1 MKAFFKALI
10 HWFDT
15 GSPEAQVVENRAD
28 TIDTKKVDWVRC
40 SPFIAF
46 HLACLAVIWVGW
58 SPAAVW
64 TAVALYFVRMFAITG
79 VYHRYFAHKTYHT
92 SRVMQFLLA
101 ALGASSVQ
109 RGPLWWAA
117 HHRKHHLYS
126 DTELDVH
133 SPRMHG
139 FWWSHMGWIT
149 SKKNFATDY
158 KIIPDFTK
166 YPELVF
172 LNRFDIVVPVLT
184 GLAVFG
190 WGKFLQAYF
199 PQLGTSGGQMLVW
212 GFFISTTFLFH
223 GTFTINSLSH
233 VFGSARFQTGDD
245 SKNNFWL
252 ALITMGEGWHNNHH
266 HYQVAT
272 RQGFYWYELDAT
284 YYILKAMS
292 WVGLVRELR
301 PVPERVLDPNTR
313 NHKAAR
319 PVASAP
325 KDEVAA

>member
-1 MKAFFKALI
+1 MNSFIKNIVL
-10 HWFDT
+10 WFDT
-15 GSPEAQVVENRAD
+15 GSPEQQVVETAAD
-28 TIDTKKVDWVRC
+28 SAVTKKIDWVRC
-40 SPFIAF
+40 APFVAF
-46 HLACLAVIWVGW
+46 HLACLSVIWVGW

-64 TAVALYFVRMFAITG
+64 TAVAFYFIRMFAITG

-92 SRVMQFLLA
+92 SRVFQFLLA
-101 ALGASSVQ
+101 VLGASSVQ

-133 SPRMHG
+133 SPRIHG
-139 FWWSHMGWIT
+139 FWWAHMGWIM
-149 SKKNFATDY
+149 SKKNFPTDY

-172 LNRFDIVVPVLT
+172 LNRFDVIVPVLT

-190 WGKFLQAYF
+190 WGKFLEAF
-199 PQLGTSGGQMLVW
+199 APGLGTNGAQMLVW

-233 VFGSARFQTGDD
+233 VFGSVRFQTGDD

-272 RQGFYWYELDAT
+272 RQGFYWWELDAT
-284 YYILKAMS
+284 YYVLKALS
-292 WVGLVRELR
+292 AVGLVWDLR
-301 PVPERVLDPNTR
+301 PVPARVLDPALR
-313 NHKAAR
+313 NHKAGR
-319 PVASAP
+319 LPGGNP
-325 KDEVAA
+325 KDEVPA